1 MQIQIT
7 IRWSRK
13 RSAARSFTVRRAFK
27 LIRCLATGHDE
38 ELFLRD
44 RALAVRCKACG
55 WTSPGW
61 TIDEAAPTRR

>member
-1 MQIQIT
+1 MQIQII

-13 RSAARSFTVRRAFK
+13 PSAARSFTVRRAFK

-38 ELFLRD
+38 ELILRD

-61 TIDEAAPTRR
+61 TIDEAHTRR